1 MNTKRRGV
9 SNLKR
14 GVRSRLTKKGRATR
28 ADYLEIFIREKHR
41 ARLNQEKSNLSR
53 RINQIDGE
61 LACLEKEVKNLKL
74 DLEEDKP
81 RAKVTDKI
89 ERIPKTLKTISID
102 Y

>member
-14 GVRSRLTKKGRATR
+14 GANSILAQRGHNTRS
-28 ADYLEIFIREKHR
+28 DYLEVFIREKHK
-41 ARLNQEKSNLSR
+41 ARLHQEKTNLNR
-53 RINQIDGE
+53 RINQINEE

-74 DLEEDKP
+74 ELEEDKP
-81 RAKVTDKI
+81 RAEASDNI
-89 ERIPKTLKTISID
+89 ERIPKTLKTISIN

>member
-1 MNTKRRGV
+1 MKTKRRGV

-14 GVRSRLTKKGRATR
+14 GVRSSLTQRGHSAR
-28 ADYLEIFIREKHR
+28 ADYLEIFIREKHK
-41 ARLNQEKSNLSR
+41 ARLHQERSNLNG
-53 RINQIDGE
+53 RISQINDE

-74 DLEEDKP
+74 ELEEDKP
-81 RAKVTDKI
+81 GAKATDKI

>member
-1 MNTKRRGV
+1 MKTKRRGV
-9 SNLKR
+9 SHLKTGVGFNLR
-14 GVRSRLTKKGRATR
+14 KKGHSTQ

-41 ARLNQEKSNLSR
+41 ARLNQERSNLNR

-74 DLEEDKP
+74 ELEEDKSM
-81 RAKVTDKI
+81 AKVTDKT